1 MKYQYDLQETNFT
14 VKNID
19 IQIVS
24 RPKGYKVSFRDGRSK
39 HGFIYTVCGRM
50 RDSFHT
56 GEIKNIYV
64 NAGELIFIPKGSVYT
79 GEYLEDGTTIKI
91 VQFDLESGTLP
102 EYLSTPTKIEIPNA
116 GDLIEAFFTPT
127 SSRFMNHPF
136 YYLSRVY
143 ELLWKVDESRSKIPP
158 KYKKLR
164 AALSDLNEYWSKS
177 ETVAYYAKLCNM
189 SEVNFRRLFREYTG
203 MSPIDYRNDLRLKSA
218 RAMLA
223 SGEYNVTE
231 AAEASGFSSPS
242 FFIRLYK
249 KKFGYTPKKE

>member
-1 MKYQYDLQETNFT
+1 MKYQYYLQETNFT
-14 VKNID
+14 VKGID
-19 IQIVS
+19 IQTVS
-24 RPKGYKVSFRDGRSK
+24 RPKGYRHSFRSGRSK
-39 HGFIYTVCGRM
+39 HGFIYTVSGQM
-50 RDSFHT
+50 RDEFPSM
-56 GEIKNIYV
+56 NITV
-64 NAGELIFIPKGSVYT
+64 KADEMIFIPKGSTYT

-102 EYLSTPTKIEIPNA
+102 EYLCSPIKIEIPNA
-116 GDLIEAFFTPT
+116 GDLIESFFSPT

-136 YYLSRVY
+136 YYLSRIY
-143 ELLWKVDESRSKIPP
+143 ELLWKVDESRSKIPQ

-164 AALSDLNEYWSKS
+164 AALSELNEHWSKN
-177 ETVAYYAKLCNM
+177 ETIAYYAALCNM

-218 RAMLA
+218 KTMLA

-242 FFIRLYK
+242 FFIKLYK